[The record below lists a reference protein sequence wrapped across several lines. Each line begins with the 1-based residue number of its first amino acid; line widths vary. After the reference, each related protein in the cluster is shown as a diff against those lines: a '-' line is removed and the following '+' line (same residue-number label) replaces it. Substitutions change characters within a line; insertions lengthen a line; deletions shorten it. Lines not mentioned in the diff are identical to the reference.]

1 MEYFHQ
7 FENHRFKIESVIFK
21 PMDGA
26 LVSGT
31 QGCIA
36 RMSTEE
42 TISLG

>member
-7 FENHRFKIESVIFK
+7 FENHQFKIESVIFK

-26 LVSGT
+26 SVSGT
-31 QGCIA
+31 RGCIA
-36 RMSTEE
+36 WVSTEE

>member
-7 FENHRFKIESVIFK
+7 FENHPFKIELVIFK

-26 LVSGT
+26 SVSGT

-36 RMSTEE
+36 RVSTKE